1 MSTPNKWFLKTNTG
15 KIHGPYSELQ
25 IRETLFQGRFEAG
38 SLIRQGN
45 SRWFT
50 LAELTEVF
58 TRLAESGWYLAEVNG
73 EVSGPFTLPRLKSL
87 LAGRDC
93 SRLQVC
99 QGTSGNWIL
108 ANQWLQGNVEQPR
121 NQQVTQPVVISSK
134 GTNSPS
140 SRRTRRRRLTN
151 KVLTA
156 VTFGFLLSAVA
167 AGFWFVRKT
176 EDVAK
181 VEVPNNVISK
191 PPAKADAPKVEVK
204 SGTAIN
210 AIYVKPQMT
219 VQLEEF
225 LTPMQ
230 LRYER
235 KMIEQL
241 KNGVEV
247 TEVPIEIARAV
258 ADAAANSKTIN
269 HMAVSLTFL
278 AKDPSNY
285 FNRAQKK
292 ILERALVYSK
302 QRYAAGFTE
311 CEPTMENLELGF
323 QSILRGSPALQ
334 YHVYSVTYAQPQY
347 ADLVEADAAAY
358 LHHLLLLW
366 DNNS

>member
-1 MSTPNKWFLKTNTG
+1 M
-15 KIHGPYSELQ
+15 
-25 IRETLFQGRFEAG
+25 
-38 SLIRQGN
+38 
-45 SRWFT
+45 
-50 LAELTEVF
+50 
-58 TRLAESGWYLAEVNG
+58 
-73 EVSGPFTLPRLKSL
+73 
-87 LAGRDC
+87 
-93 SRLQVC
+93 
-99 QGTSGNWIL
+99 
-108 ANQWLQGNVEQPR
+108 
-121 NQQVTQPVVISSK
+121 
-134 GTNSPS
+134 
-140 SRRTRRRRLTN
+140 TN

-334 YHVYSVTYAQPQY
+334 YHGYSVTYAQPQY